1 MNPKELKY
9 TTSHM
14 WIAWDEKEGTAT
26 VGITDYAQSELGDI
40 VFFELPE
47 VGLELSQFDKMGEL
61 ESMKTV
67 ADLISPLSGVV
78 VQVNEAL
85 LDSPELANEDPYG
98 DGWLAKLR
106 FNNIS
111 ELDNAMTDEQYEQF
125 VEQESA
131 GEQPA

>member
-9 TTSHM
+9 TKNHM
-14 WIAWDEKEGTAT
+14 WIGWDEKEGMAT

-47 VGLELSQFDKMGEL
+47 VGLELNQFDKMGEL
-61 ESMKTV
+61 ESTKAV
-67 ADLISPLSGVV
+67 IDIISPLSGEV
-78 VQVNEAL
+78 VQVNDAL
-85 LDSPELANEDPYG
+85 LDSPELANEAPYG

-111 ELDNAMTDEQYEQF
+111 ELNDLMTDEQYEQF

-131 GEQPA
+131 GE

>member
-14 WIAWDEKEGTAT
+14 WIAWDEKEGMAT

-47 VGLELSQFDKMGEL
+47 VGLELSQYDKMGEL

-111 ELDNAMTDEQYEQF
+111 ELDNAMTDKQYEQF

-131 GEQPA
+131 GE

>member
-9 TTSHM
+9 TKNHM
-14 WIAWDEKEGTAT
+14 WIGWDEKEGMAT

-47 VGLELSQFDKMGEL
+47 VGLELNQFDKMGEL
-61 ESMKTV
+61 ESTKAV
-67 ADLISPLSGVV
+67 IDIISPLSGEV
-78 VQVNEAL
+78 VQVNDAL

-98 DGWLAKLR
+98 DGWLAKIKL
-106 FNNIS
+106 NIIS
-111 ELDNAMTDEQYEQF
+111 ELNNSMTDEQYEQF

-131 GEQPA
+131 GE

>member
-9 TTSHM
+9 TKNHM
-14 WIAWDEKEGTAT
+14 WIGWDEKEGMAT

-47 VGLELSQFDKMGEL
+47 VGLELNQFDKMGEL
-61 ESMKTV
+61 ESTKAV
-67 ADLISPLSGVV
+67 IDIISPLSGEV
-78 VQVNEAL
+78 VQVNDAL

-98 DGWLAKLR
+98 DGWLAKIRL
-106 FNNIS
+106 NIIS
-111 ELDNAMTDEQYEQF
+111 ELNNTMTDEQYEQF

-131 GEQPA
+131 GE